1 MNPDKKPNP
10 NNDRLREIV
19 NATGL
24 SQAVTLTLFNRG
36 LGPAAY
42 SLDAWKAFLVTHE
55 SDKYRN
61 FSDKL
66 LEHAEKVFAK
76 ATKKS

>member
-1 MNPDKKPNP
+1 MNPNKKPNP
-10 NNDRLREIV
+10 NNDRLRELV

-24 SQAVTLTLFNRG
+24 SQAVALKLFNKE

-55 SDKYRN
+55 STKYRN
-61 FSDKL
+61 LKPEL
-66 LEHAEKVFAK
+66 LAHAEKVFAK
-76 ATKKS
+76 LQT